1 MGQIMAKA
9 KLWTDEE
16 VVILHQYE
24 KTNKSAFQLYQEIRI
39 AGYDRTYKAVTRKIE
54 SLGFRKPKRYKTGH
68 ELSIGYLDIE
78 STGFSANIDL
88 MLSWCI
94 KGRGV
99 KKVAGDVIE
108 REEIM
113 SNKQDK
119 RITQSLVDEMNK
131 YDVIFTYYGTRFDI
145 PFIRTRALYH
155 GIDFPMYRQKS
166 HKDLYY
172 VVRSKLKLHRSSLMA
187 ATEFFG
193 IDGKT
198 RIKPE
203 YWQKARWGDKKS
215 LKYVYEHNI
224 ADVEILEDLH
234 RKLEEHAPPMVR
246 PL

>member
-1 MGQIMAKA
+1 MAKA

-172 VVRSKLKLHRSSLMA
+172 VVKSKLKLHRSSLMA

-234 RKLEEHAPPMVR
+234 RKLEDYAPPTVN

>member
-1 MGQIMAKA
+1 MAKA

-94 KGRGV
+94 KGRGI

>member
-119 RITQSLVDEMNK
+119 RITQPNTENGASN
-131 YDVIFTYYGTRFDI
+131 R
-145 PFIRTRALYH
+145 PF
-155 GIDFPMYRQKS
+155 S
-166 HKDLYY
+166 
-172 VVRSKLKLHRSSLMA
+172 
-187 ATEFFG
+187 E
-193 IDGKT
+193 GKNN
-198 RIKPE
+198 E
-203 YWQKARWGDKKS
+203 
-215 LKYVYEHNI
+215 
-224 ADVEILEDLH
+224 
-234 RKLEEHAPPMVR
+234 
-246 PL
+246 

>member
-1 MGQIMAKA
+1 MAKA

-99 KKVAGDVIE
+99 KKVAGDVIK

>member
-1 MGQIMAKA
+1 MAKA

>member
-1 MGQIMAKA
+1 MAKA

-16 VVILHQYE
+16 IVILHQYE

-39 AGYDRTYKAVTRKIE
+39 AGYNRTYKAVTRKIE

-68 ELSIGYLDIE
+68 ELTIGYLYIE
-78 STGFSANIDL
+78 STGFSANIDV

-94 KGRGV
+94 KGRGN
-99 KKVAGDVIE
+99 KKVAGACIT
-108 REEIM
+108 REELM
-113 SNKQDK
+113 SEKSDA
-119 RITQSLVDEMNK
+119 RIVELLIDEMNK

-155 GIDFPMYRQKS
+155 GTYFPPYKKKS

-172 VVRSKLKLHRSSLMA
+172 VVRSKLKLHRSSLQA

-215 LKYVYEHNI
+215 LKYVYDHNV
-224 ADVEILEDLH
+224 ADVEILELLH

>member
-1 MGQIMAKA
+1 MAKS

-16 VVILHQYE
+16 IIVLHQYE
-24 KTNKSAFQLYQEIRI
+24 KTAKSAFMLYQELQI
-39 AGYDRTYKAVTRKIE
+39 AGFDRTYKAVTRKIE
-54 SLGFRKPKRYKTGH
+54 SLGFRKPVRYTKGH
-68 ELSIGYLDIE
+68 EISIGYLDIE

-99 KKVAGDVIE
+99 KKVAGDVIK

-119 RITQSLVDEMNK
+119 RIVKSLVEEINK
-131 YDVIFTYYGTRFDI
+131 YDVIFTYYGTRFDV
-145 PFIRTRALYH
+145 PFIRTRAMYH
-155 GIDFPMYRQKS
+155 GIDFPMYKQKA

-172 VVRSKLKLHRSSLMA
+172 VVKSKLKLHRSSLQA

-203 YWQKARWGDKKS
+203 YWQKARWGDRKS
-215 LKYVYEHNI
+215 LKYVYDHNI

-234 RKLEEHAPPMVR
+234 RKLEYYAPPTVN

>member
-99 KKVAGDVIE
+99 KKVAGDVIK

>member
-1 MGQIMAKA
+1 VASIK
-9 KLWTDEE
+9 WSEDE
-16 VVILHQYE
+16 VRIIDQYDR
-24 KTNKSAFQLYQEIRI
+24 TAKSAFVLYQEMRK
-39 AGYDRTYKAVTRKIE
+39 AGYNRTYKAVTRKIE
-54 SLGFRKPKRYKTGH
+54 SMGLRKPTRYTTGH
-68 ELSIGYLDIE
+68 EITIGYLDIE
-78 STGFSANIDL
+78 STGFSANIDV

-94 KGRGV
+94 KGRGE
-99 KKVAGDVIE
+99 KKVAGACIT
-108 REEIM
+108 REELM
-113 SNKQDK
+113 SNKSDS
-119 RITQSLVDEMNK
+119 RIVELLVEEMNK

-155 GIDFPMYRQKS
+155 GTYFPMYRQKS

-172 VVRSKLKLHRSSLMA
+172 VVKSKLKLHRSSLMA

-234 RKLEEHAPPMVR
+234 RKLEDFAPPSVN
-246 PL
+246 PI

>member
-1 MGQIMAKA
+1 MPGVK
-9 KLWTDEE
+9 WTEDEIR
-16 VVILHQYE
+16 ILDQYE
-24 KTNKSAFQLYQEIRI
+24 RTAKSAFVLYQEIRI
-39 AGYDRTYKAVTRKIE
+39 AGYNRTYKAVTRKIE
-54 SLGFRKPKRYKTGH
+54 SLGLRKPTRYTTGH
-68 ELSIGYLDIE
+68 EMTIGYLDIE

>member
-1 MGQIMAKA
+1 MASIK
-9 KLWTDEE
+9 WSEDE
-16 VVILHQYE
+16 VRIIDQYDR
-24 KTNKSAFQLYQEIRI
+24 TAKSAFVLYQEMRK
-39 AGYDRTYKAVTRKIE
+39 AGYNRTYKAVTRKIE
-54 SLGFRKPKRYKTGH
+54 SMGLRKPTRYTTGH
-68 ELSIGYLDIE
+68 EITIGYLDIE
-78 STGFSANIDL
+78 STGFSANIDV

-94 KGRGV
+94 KGRGE
-99 KKVAGDVIE
+99 KKVAGACIT
-108 REEIM
+108 REELM
-113 SNKQDK
+113 SNKSDS
-119 RITQSLVDEMNK
+119 RIVELLVEEMNK

-155 GIDFPMYRQKS
+155 GTYFPMYRQKS

-172 VVRSKLKLHRSSLMA
+172 VVKSKLKLHRSSLMA

-234 RKLEEHAPPMVR
+234 RKLEDFAPPSVN
-246 PL
+246 PI